1 MNFTYPMNQTTE
13 EVEALIQEG
22 QSNPLNDLVLELK
35 ISNAL
40 RRQQIKAT
48 KDQNKL
54 TALLISIQEEGF
66 EINPGGAPYHTRIA
80 KELIADNQ

>member
-40 RRQQIKAT
+40 RRQQIKTT

-66 EINPGGAPYHTRIA
+66 EINPGNASYHTRIA